1 METNWKI
8 CNGPDLYEEEKEA
21 ETSIELGEAL
31 EPGLMG
37 LRAK

>member
-8 CNGPDLYEEEKEA
+8 CNGEDLYEEEKEA

-37 LRAK
+37 LRSK